1 MKITPIR
8 THKITRKDTNILSI
22 LDQYLSDLSEKTV
35 VVVTSKIVSICEG
48 RIVKMGTID
57 KDELIK
63 QEAQYYLP
71 RSSSKYNVSLTIN
84 RNILAASAGVDES
97 NGNGYYVLWPA
108 DPQRSANDIRGY
120 LKRRFS
126 LKEVGVIITDSKT
139 TPLRWG
145 VTGIALA
152 YSGISPLKNYIGTKD
167 IFGKIME
174 YTKTSVIDSLASAA
188 TVVAGEGKEQTPL
201 AIIEDI
207 PFIKFQSRNPTQK
220 ELNSLSISIK
230 DDLYYPLL
238 KNVKWRK
245 GLQRRNGGAG

>member
-1 MKITPIR
+1 MKVTPIK
-8 THKITRKDTNILSI
+8 THKITTKDTDIFSI
-22 LDQYLSDLSEKTV
+22 FDQYLPDLSEKSV
-35 VVVTSKIVSICEG
+35 VAVTSKIVSICEG
-48 RIVKMGTID
+48 RIIKMGAID
-57 KDELIK
+57 KDELIRR
-63 QEAQYYLP
+63 EAQFYLP
-71 RSSSKYNVSLTIN
+71 RESSKYNVSLTIN

-145 VTGIALA
+145 VTGITIA
-152 YSGISPLKNYIGTKD
+152 YSGIVPLKNYIGTKD

-174 YTKTSVIDSLASAA
+174 YTKTSIIDSLASTA
-188 TVVAGEGKEQTPL
+188 TVVMGEGKEQMPI

-207 PFIKFQSRNPTQK
+207 PFIKFQSRNPTKK
-220 ELNSLSISIK
+220 ELGSLSISIK

-245 GLQRRNGGAG
+245 A